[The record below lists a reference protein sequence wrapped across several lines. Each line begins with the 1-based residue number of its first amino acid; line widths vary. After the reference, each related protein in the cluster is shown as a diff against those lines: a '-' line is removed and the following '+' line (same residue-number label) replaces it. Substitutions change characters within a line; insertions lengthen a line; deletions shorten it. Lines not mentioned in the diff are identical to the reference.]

1 MGQVNSVTLGAAA
14 ALLLL
19 GVYAVLFRG
28 PRSQLGRMPGP
39 GRRHFFFGNMREV
52 WADPDARERW
62 VKAYGPVINVANI
75 FNVRRAVF
83 PPCMARADAPR
94 RSDRSCC

>member
-28 PRSQLGRMPGP
+28 PRSQLGQMPGP
-39 GRRHFFFGNMREV
+39 GHRHFFFGNMREV

-75 FNVRRAVF
+75 FNVRRVPSMHA
-83 PPCMARADAPR
+83 PC
-94 RSDRSCC
+94 